1 MANKDY
7 LVKLMTTNFI
17 APLKKHFSLLTAAL
31 LICSIPALA
40 QEKPASN
47 LVQNPGFESGANDWS
62 IPKNTAQV
70 VNDVAH
76 SGKSSLYYSNA
87 DASNYKMFTQKLDV
101 HPGQHILFSAWVKG
115 QNLTGKEGAGLFV
128 QSYDGTQY
136 IGGAFPSTL
145 TGTFDWKLV
154 KGEYSI
160 PPSATSTTVGLYLR
174 KGMTGA
180 AWFDDVEVQVEQPV
194 PFMSFLEYP
203 HYRGMIESGD
213 KTPWKFTVNINAL
226 SDWSDGNVNIKNVLT
241 DSSGKVLLGRDFQTS
256 SKDASVDIT
265 FTPPANL
272 PLGDYMLKQTISDPN
287 GNVGLEKEC
296 AIHVVV
302 KMPKVYIDKEGFTV
316 EDGKRIFPL
325 GVYLGPTSDEDLQR
339 IADGGFNTILSYGYG
354 NGKDPEAYMQRAQKH
369 NLNVVYS
376 VKDMYPDLRNAGP
389 DAFEKAA
396 GYIKEMRDNPA
407 LLAWYTNDELGS
419 EWLPKLGEMY
429 TQVKQL
435 DPNHPTFQVLY
446 QMGILQKYFDVTDI
460 LGADP
465 YPVGSADLTK
475 TSTNTRVTMA
485 AAHGARGV
493 WIVPQLMDWAVY
505 HEDRAP
511 HPPSLDEMRNQAYQ
525 AIING
530 ATGLIWYSY
539 YDMMYE
545 KAPRGNS
552 TKNMELF
559 NKRWADASS
568 MAHEINALT
577 PAILNG
583 ERVSLGVPVDAKV
596 EAGAL
601 QYNGDLLLMLA
612 NPYYQE
618 EKVTLPLPQ
627 GWTVAGAN
635 QGEIKSTSD
644 HGNITF
650 TLPSVGSG
658 VFRLVKN

>member
-1 MANKDY
+1 MKRLALNSVQKYFY
-7 LVKLMTTNFI
+7 LAV
-17 APLKKHFSLLTAAL
+17 SAL
-31 LICSIPALA
+31 LLGNAPAMA
-40 QEKPASN
+40 QDAAPPN
-47 LVQNPGFESGANDWS
+47 LIKNPGFENGAANWN
-62 IPKNTAQV
+62 IAKGTAQV
-70 VNDVAH
+70 VSDVAH
-76 SGKSSLYYSNA
+76 SGKSSLHYTNA
-87 DASNYKMFTQKLDV
+87 DPQIYKMFTQKLDV
-101 HPGQHILFSAWVKG
+101 HPGQHLLFSAWVKG
-115 QNLTGKEGAGLFV
+115 ENLTGKEGAGLFV
-128 QSYDGTQY
+128 QSYDGSKY

-154 KGEYSI
+154 KGEYSV
-160 PPSATSTTVGLYLR
+160 PPSATSTTLGLYLR
-174 KGMTGA
+174 KGMTGT
-180 AWFDDVEVQVEQPV
+180 AWFDDVMVQVEQPV
-194 PFMSFLEYP
+194 PFASFMEYP
-203 HYRGMIESGD
+203 NYRGLLKQGD
-213 KTPWKFTVNINAL
+213 GTPWKFTVNINAL
-226 SDWSDGNVNIKNVLT
+226 PNWPDGNVNIKNVLT

-256 SKDASVDIT
+256 SGDASVDIT
-265 FTPPANL
+265 FAPPANL
-272 PLGDYMLKQTISDPN
+272 PLGDYTLKQTISDPN
-287 GNVGLEKEC
+287 GKVGLEKEE
-296 AIHVVV
+296 AIHVVA
-302 KMPKVYIDKEGFTV
+302 KMPKVYIDKDGFTV

-325 GVYLGPTSDEDLQR
+325 GVYLGPTDDENLQR
-339 IADGGFNTILSYGYG
+339 ISDGGFNTILCYGYG
-354 NGKDPEAYMQRAQKH
+354 SGKDPQAYMQRAQKH
-369 NLNVVYS
+369 HLKVVYS
-376 VKDMYPDLRNAGP
+376 VKDMYPDLRKAGP
-389 DAFEKAA
+389 DAMEKAA
-396 GYIKEMRDNPA
+396 GYIKQMRDNPA

-435 DPNHPTFQVLY
+435 DPDHPAFQVLY
-446 QMGILQKYFDVTDI
+446 QMGIMQKYFDVTDI

-475 TSTNTRVTMA
+475 TATNTRITMA

-505 HEDRAP
+505 HEDRTP

-545 KAPRGNS
+545 KAPRGES
-552 TKNMELF
+552 TKNMTLF

-568 MAHEINALT
+568 MAHEIDAIT

-583 ERVSLGVPVDAKV
+583 ERVSLDMPTDAKV
-596 EAGAL
+596 EAAAL
-601 QYNGDLLLMLA
+601 QYKDQLLILLA

-627 GWTVAGAN
+627 GWIVEGAN
-635 QGEIKSTSD
+635 QGTIKSTFD
-644 HGNITF
+644 RGNITF

>member
-1 MANKDY
+1 MMKRSIPHLAQKYFY
-7 LVKLMTTNFI
+7 LAV
-17 APLKKHFSLLTAAL
+17 SAL
-31 LICSIPALA
+31 LLGSVPALA
-40 QEKPASN
+40 QEAN
-47 LVQNPGFESGANDWS
+47 LVKNPGFENGAANWS
-62 IPKNTAQV
+62 IPKDTAQV
-70 VNDVAH
+70 VSDVAH
-76 SGKSSLYYSNA
+76 TGKNSLNYTNT
-87 DASNYKMFTQKLDV
+87 DAKIYKMFTQKLDV

-128 QSYDGTQY
+128 QSYDGTKY

-174 KGMTGA
+174 KGMTGT

-194 PFMSFLEYP
+194 PFISFLEYP
-203 HYRGMIESGD
+203 NYRGMIQSGD

-226 SDWSDGNVNIKNVLT
+226 PDWKDGAINIKNVLT
-241 DSSGKVLLGRDFQTS
+241 DTNGKVLFERSFQTS
-256 SKDASVDIT
+256 SKDTSVEVT
-265 FTPPANL
+265 FAPPANL
-272 PLGDYMLKQTISDPN
+272 PLGDYTLKQTISDPN
-287 GNVGLEKEC
+287 GKVDLENEY
-296 AIHVVV
+296 AIHVVTE
-302 KMPKVYIDKEGFTV
+302 MPKVYIDKDGFTV
-316 EDGKRIFPL
+316 DNGKRFFPL
-325 GVYLGPTSDEDLQR
+325 GVYLGPTAEEDLQR
-339 IADGGFNTILSYGYG
+339 IADGGFNTILTYGYG
-354 NGKDPEAYMQRAQKH
+354 SGKDPQAYMQRAQNH
-369 NLNVVYS
+369 NLKVVYS
-376 VKDMYPDLRNAGP
+376 VKDMYPNLRKAGP
-389 DAFEKAA
+389 DAMEKAA
-396 GYIKEMRDNPA
+396 GYIKEFRDNPA

-419 EWLPKLGEMY
+419 EWLPKLETMY
-429 TQVKQL
+429 NQVKQL

-446 QMGILQKYFDVTDI
+446 QMGIMQKYFDVTDV

-475 TSTNTRVTMA
+475 TAINTRITMA

-505 HEDRAP
+505 HADREQ

-545 KAPRGNS
+545 KYPRGES
-552 TKNMELF
+552 TKNMTLF
-559 NKRWADASS
+559 KKRWTDASS
-568 MAHEINALT
+568 MAHEIDAIT

-583 ERVSLGVPVDAKV
+583 QRVSLDVTSDVKV
-596 EAGAL
+596 EVGAL
-601 QYNGDLLLMLA
+601 QYNNELLILLA

-618 EKVTLPLPQ
+618 AKVTLVLPA
-627 GWTVAGAN
+627 GWKIGEAD

-644 HGNITF
+644 NGKVTF

>member
-1 MANKDY
+1 MMKR
-7 LVKLMTTNFI
+7 FGS
-17 APLKKHFSLLTAAL
+17 HLTQKYFYVAVSAL
-31 LICSIPALA
+31 LIGSIPALA
-40 QEKPASN
+40 QQATAPN
-47 LVQNPGFESGANDWS
+47 LVKNPGFEDGAANWKITKD
-62 IPKNTAQV
+62 TANV
-70 VNDVAH
+70 VSDVAH
-76 SGKSSLYYSNA
+76 SGKNSLNYTNT
-87 DASNYKMFTQKLDV
+87 DAKNYKMFTQKLDV
-101 HPGQHILFSAWVKG
+101 HPGQQIHFSVWVKG

-128 QSYDGTQY
+128 QSYDNSKY

-174 KGMTGA
+174 KGMTGT

-203 HYRGMIESGD
+203 NYRGMVRSGD

-226 SDWSDGNVNIKNVLT
+226 PDWQKGNVNIKNVLT
-241 DSSGKVLLGRDFQTS
+241 DSQEKVLFERSFQTS
-256 SKDASVDIT
+256 SDDTSLDVE
-265 FTPPANL
+265 FQPPANL
-272 PLGDYMLKQTISDPN
+272 SLGDYTLKQTISDPN
-287 GNVGLEKEC
+287 GKVGLEKTY
-296 AIHVVV
+296 AIHVVA

-316 EDGKRIFPL
+316 DNGKRIFPL
-325 GVYLGPTSDEDLQR
+325 GVYLGPTADEDLQR
-339 IADGGFNTILSYGYG
+339 IADGGFNTILTYGYG
-354 NGKDPEAYMQRAQKH
+354 SGKDPQAYMQRAQNH
-369 NLNVVYS
+369 NLKVVYS
-376 VKDMYPDLRNAGP
+376 VKDMYPDLRKAGP

-396 GYIKEMRDNPA
+396 GYIKQMRDNPA

-419 EWLPKLGEMY
+419 EWLPKLETMY
-429 TQVKQL
+429 NQVKQL
-435 DPNHPTFQVLY
+435 DADHPTFQVLY
-446 QMGILQKYFDVTDI
+446 QMGIMQKYFGVTDV

-475 TSTNTRVTMA
+475 TATNTRITMA

-505 HEDRAP
+505 HADREQ

-545 KAPRGNS
+545 KAPRGES
-552 TKNMELF
+552 TKNMTLF

-568 MAHEINALT
+568 MAHEIDGIT

-583 ERVSLGVPVDAKV
+583 ERVSLDVPSDAKV

-601 QYNGDLLLMLA
+601 QYKNELLILLA

-618 EKVTLPLPQ
+618 EKITLALPGGWKIKDADQ
-627 GWTVAGAN
+627 GG
-635 QGEIKSTSD
+635 IKSTFNK
-644 HGNITF
+644 GQATF